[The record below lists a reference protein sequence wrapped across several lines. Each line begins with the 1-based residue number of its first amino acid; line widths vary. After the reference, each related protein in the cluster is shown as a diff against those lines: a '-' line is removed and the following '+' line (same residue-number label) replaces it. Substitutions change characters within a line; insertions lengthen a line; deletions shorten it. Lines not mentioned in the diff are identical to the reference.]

1 MCIKYSIAWKWE
13 LRQRERKMLAFLS
26 SPQGNSLFLKGREP
40 LIAILAKG
48 RICVFQEGEPYILCH
63 RNTSM
68 DIENKL
74 LNVHHVQVCWLAA
87 SSKKTFA
94 DKSFNEQLKKCCKVA
109 YYWGNIFPSFF
120 LVKEDS
126 FAGMFEQ
133 SPFRLNYSK
142 NAILK

>member
-1 MCIKYSIAWKWE
+1 MHKIFNCLEMGIAAE
-13 LRQRERKMLAFLS
+13 RERKMLALLS

-94 DKSFNEQLKKCCKVA
+94 DKSFNEQLKKTLQSCLLL
-109 YYWGNIFPSFF
+109 GQHISFCF
-120 LVKEDS
+120 SLQ
-126 FAGMFEQ
+126 G
-133 SPFRLNYSK
+133 RLFCRNV
-142 NAILK
+142 